1 VTSLDHRQ
9 AARDAAIIALL
20 PLVPEQGWSFAAL
33 RRAAGEQAALL
44 FQGGPAGLVE
54 AYIDLA
60 NRQMAESAAPL
71 LATQRV
77 SQAVRTLIATR
88 LALAAPHRQAVRR
101 AVALLALPGHM
112 GVAARCSL
120 ATVNAIWAAAGDRSA
135 DFSWYTKRAILASV
149 YTATLLFWLNDAHDM
164 EDSLA
169 FLDRR
174 LAQLAHIGKLRG
186 KLAARRA
193 A

>member
-1 VTSLDHRQ
+1 
-9 AARDAAIIALL
+9 
-20 PLVPEQGWSFAAL
+20 
-33 RRAAGEQAALL
+33 
-44 FQGGPAGLVE
+44 
-54 AYIDLA
+54 
-60 NRQMAESAAPL
+60 MAESAAPL